1 MKLNSVK
8 KSAITIGL
16 FTGSMIPIIQTI
28 SGGRI
33 DWLIVLLLFLTVTFF
48 AYKVINSYVQKRIK
62 LMYRTIQNQ
71 KLEGKDSYDIESSEE
86 DVKKWI
92 SERQAEIEHLK
103 DTENFRR
110 EFLGNVSHELK
121 TPIFNIQGY
130 VLTLLEGALE
140 DEQINK
146 KYLQRTQKSVERMI
160 SIVEDLES
168 ISTLEHNEK
177 NLKIENFD
185 IVDLCKS
192 VQDSLEDKANKSTI
206 SLAFDKEY
214 SSIFVEADKMKINQ
228 VLTNLIDNSIK
239 YGKENGLTKMR
250 FYDMDDA
257 ILVEVSD
264 DGIGIDEINLP
275 RLSERFFRVEESRSR
290 EKGGTGLGLSIVKHI
305 IESHQQTLNIR
316 STVGIG
322 STFSFTLKKA
332 K

>member
-1 MKLNSVK
+1 M
-8 KSAITIGL
+8 
-16 FTGSMIPIIQTI
+16 
-28 SGGRI
+28 
-33 DWLIVLLLFLTVTFF
+33 
-48 AYKVINSYVQKRIK
+48 
-62 LMYRTIQNQ
+62 
-71 KLEGKDSYDIESSEE
+71 
-86 DVKKWI
+86 
-92 SERQAEIEHLK
+92 K
-103 DTENFRR
+103 DTEKFRR

-239 YGKENGLTKMR
+239 YGKENGLTKIR